1 METRRRASPSTA
13 STTSTSARTASC
25 LRCRPSGTCL
35 QACSSSSS
43 TVWPRFSRITAAFY
57 QRCVLLLL
65 RLVCVCHESRGKAST
80 TDVVLTRVYGRT
92 DRWFDSRLCFCRC
105 SSDYLGRPFPP
116 PFPQEAIRKNFILV
130 YELLDETL
138 DYGYPQGT
146 STETLRN
153 HVRNEPILVDSVKSM
168 RLPSVSTMCLPYSPF
183 ICVLQRLHLCVP
195 RAVPTKYAGQL

>member
-25 LRCRPSGTCL
+25 LRCPPSGTFL

-43 TVWPRFSRITAAFY
+43 TVWPRFSRIIAAFCR
-57 QRCVLLLL
+57 RCVLD
-65 RLVCVCHESRGKAST
+65 VVHEGRGKWLPQ
-80 TDVVLTRVYGRT
+80 DVSLLHEGVWTELVDGSVRG
-92 DRWFDSRLCFCRC
+92 FACCRC
-105 SSDYLGRPFPP
+105 SSDYLGRRTPP
-116 PFPQEAIRKNFILV
+116 PQEAIRKNFILV

-168 RLPSVSTMCLPYSPF
+168 RLPSVSAIRSRCSPLA
-183 ICVLQRLHLCVP
+183 VLLQRLNLCFL
-195 RAVPTKYAGQL
+195 RAVATNCQACVL